1 MLCNVVHKRVDT
13 LFNLRM
19 MHTHVLGPEKGGS
32 GIHEEQA
39 FTDRKRERHTEARDG
54 KSSVSV
60 RNKTHVQRKEP
71 IHRKRIPAQTSNE
84 TERGWT
90 WDSMGP

>member
-1 MLCNVVHKRVDT
+1 MYSGQKRGD
-13 LFNLRM
+13 
-19 MHTHVLGPEKGGS
+19 
-32 GIHEEQA
+32 QA
-39 FTDRKRERHTEARDG
+39 YTKNRHSRAGRERHTEARDG